1 MKLPVYYCHVT
12 VCTVYYH
19 IAAFGQ
25 QSLTLT
31 ASYNVSFC
39 PGPVV
44 FTCNGTQIQFV
55 LKWQVNNTDIGGYSF
70 DPDHANTYPRNVAS
84 SLPGVEIEIIN
95 GVINQD
101 NTATSDINSTLR
113 ADASILRG
121 STVQCYFSDVAS
133 DVASDVYAVKEVLG
147 SQS

>member
-1 MKLPVYYCHVT
+1 MIT
-12 VCTVYYH
+12 VCIVYH
-19 IAAFGQ
+19 HTAAFRQ

-44 FTCNGTQIQFV
+44 FNCNGIQIHFI
-55 LKWQVNNTDIGGYSF
+55 LIWRVNETDIGGYSF
-70 DPDHANTYPRNVAS
+70 DPGHENTYPRNVTT

-121 STVQCYFSDVAS
+121 STVQCYFSDVTS
-133 DVASDVYAVKEVLG
+133 EVYTVKEVLG